1 MKTRET
7 SKGNNLFAKN
17 GVGLMHRKT
26 QKWISEIEFVKV
38 EQEFLKE
45 LLSEHIIEFCNSHN
59 IETVKELLTKIEKEN
74 ELGASLLKSIHDQ
87 RLVLSLVSENI
98 YVKKEGNFRIIQ
110 NAIKNEFESYRVN
123 FKKIK
128 QEVFE
133 LVLQAIK
140 KEKQKKL
147 LS

>member
-87 RLVLSLVSENI
+87 RLVL
-98 YVKKEGNFRIIQ
+98 
-110 NAIKNEFESYRVN
+110 
-123 FKKIK
+123 
-128 QEVFE
+128 
-133 LVLQAIK
+133 
-140 KEKQKKL
+140 
-147 LS
+147 